1 MERIPMA
8 RPSWEKEM
16 RDAALATLDSKQWVK
31 GTQVAGFGKEFADY
45 CGVLGATPC
54 QNGSSAL
61 WAALR
66 IAGIGPGDEVIVPS
80 FTFISST
87 TCVLL
92 VGAKPVFVDI
102 EPDYFCLDVQKV
114 KQAITTDTK
123 AVIGVHLFGQT
134 YSSELVELCRKENLV
149 LIEDAAQAHGA
160 RQTFANGGE
169 RIAGAMGDIGCFSFF
184 PSKNMAVGGEGGM
197 LTTTKPQFQDRIVGI
212 TNHGR
217 SPDLEAIQLGSNL
230 RMSEVS
236 ASIGRIQL
244 LSLDKWLELRRHNAA
259 EFTKA
264 LMNHPTL
271 TAPKVRP
278 KSKHAWHQYC
288 VQTTEP
294 GRFVSHLD
302 VLGIDARR
310 YYTTPCHQQQVYS
323 EHPQHNSTLV
333 NTDKAANT
341 LVAIPVMHALTET
354 ERNRIIEAL
363 VSFK

>member
-1 MERIPMA
+1 MHPPKWLGVLKGTLSIVIEKQTQGGRPIRRGMERIPMA

-134 YSSELVELCRKENLV
+134 YSSELVELCRKENIV

-169 RIAGAMGDIGCFSFF
+169 RISGAMGDIGCFSFF

-230 RMSEVS
+230 R
-236 ASIGRIQL
+236 IFRGFRIDWSNPT
-244 LSLDKWLELRRHNAA
+244 SLA
-259 EFTKA
+259 
-264 LMNHPTL
+264 
-271 TAPKVRP
+271 
-278 KSKHAWHQYC
+278 
-288 VQTTEP
+288 
-294 GRFVSHLD
+294 
-302 VLGIDARR
+302 
-310 YYTTPCHQQQVYS
+310 
-323 EHPQHNSTLV
+323 
-333 NTDKAANT
+333 
-341 LVAIPVMHALTET
+341 
-354 ERNRIIEAL
+354 
-363 VSFK
+363 